1 MSNKGVVKV
10 ILGDN
15 VYECLC
21 TYSPETPDTMYRS
34 NGDPGDPGDPEEFE
48 LLEVRLAFSPTVKV
62 DILPWLQD
70 LDAEGIPNP
79 LDRIADKALELARE
93 PIDDDFP
100 EPDVSLL
107 SWEESGFGGPG

>member
-48 LLEVRLAFSPTVKV
+48 LLEVELAFSPTVFV
-62 DILPWLQD
+62 AAPVLAYL
-70 LDAEGIPNP
+70 LRP
-79 LDRIADKALELARE
+79 LLTH
-93 PIDDDFP
+93 P
-100 EPDVSLL
+100 E
-107 SWEESGFGGPG
+107 